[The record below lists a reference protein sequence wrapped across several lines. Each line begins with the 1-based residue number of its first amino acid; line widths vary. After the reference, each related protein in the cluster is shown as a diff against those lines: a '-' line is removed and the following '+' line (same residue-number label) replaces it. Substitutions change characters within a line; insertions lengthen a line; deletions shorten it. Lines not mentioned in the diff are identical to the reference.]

1 MSTPDDVNV
10 WIGLDVGEEDHFADV
25 LNDDGQSLFARSIAN
40 DEADLVALLERA
52 GEHGTPG
59 LVVDQPGSIA
69 QLAIVVAARHQV
81 SVAYVPGLVMRRAAD
96 LYPGEAKTD
105 RRDAFVI
112 ADTARTRRRSVHWLD
127 AGSDELLD
135 QLRVLNG
142 FDVDLAADLTRLTN
156 RLRDS
161 LVAVS
166 PALERAMGARLHQAG
181 VRDLVAGSRPD
192 CAASR
197 RPIQDHHDRKKRSPR
212 VAGKVTDA
220 VMAALDAQTVTMPAE
235 RAVGRVIGELA
246 VELDRIHARRDALAG
261 EIEEVFL
268 AHPFGQVLVTLPGIG
283 PRTGARILAE
293 IGDGIRFANGSKLAS
308 YAGLAPVTRQSGTSV
323 RGESQSRRGNHR
335 LKNAMFLAAFASLR
349 SPASKTFYDRKRAEG
364 KKHNAAVIC
373 PARRRCDVILAML
386 RDLETYRAPATTPTE
401 ENTRSLLEPLDNNM
415 GTPPSGAPRPPR
427 ARGGAISFRAQLNG
441 VASPGPGRARTTPTT
456 GQQTERPAGTTRPT
470 RQAV

>member
-1 MSTPDDVNV
+1 MSTPDDVDV
-10 WIGLDVGEEDHFADV
+10 WIGLDVGKEDHFADV
-25 LNDDGQSLFARSIAN
+25 LDDEGESLFARSVAN
-40 DEADLVALLERA
+40 DEADLVSLIKRA
-52 GEHGTPG
+52 GEYGTPG
-59 LVVDQPGSIA
+59 LAIDQPGSIA
-69 QLAIVVAARHQV
+69 QLAITVAADGGV
-81 SVAYVPGLVMRRAAD
+81 PVAYVPGLVMRRAAD

-112 ADTARTRRRSVHWLD
+112 ADTARSRRRSVHWLD
-127 AGSDELLD
+127 TASDELLD

-166 PALERAMGARLHQAG
+166 PALERAIGSRLHQAG
-181 VRDLVAGSRPD
+181 VRDLITKFPTPTALGG
-192 CAASR
+192 ASR
-197 RPIQDHHDRKKRSPR
+197 ARVTATVKKRSPR
-212 VAGKVTDA
+212 VAAKVADA

-235 RAVGRVIGELA
+235 AAVGRVIAELA
-246 VELDRIHARRDALAG
+246 VELDRLHTRRDTLAA

-293 IGDGIRFANGSKLAS
+293 IGDGTRFANGSKLAS
-308 YAGLAPVTRQSGTSV
+308 YAGLAPVTRQSGTSL

-349 SPASKTFYDRKRAEG
+349 SPESKAFYDRKRAEG

-373 PARRRCDVILAML
+373 LARRRCDVILAML
-386 RDLETYRAPATTPTE
+386 RDLEPYRTPQP
-401 ENTRSLLEPLDNNM
+401 EPL
-415 GTPPSGAPRPPR
+415 PIA
-427 ARGGAISFRAQLNG
+427 A
-441 VASPGPGRARTTPTT
+441 
-456 GQQTERPAGTTRPT
+456 
-470 RQAV
+470 